1 MYNVGDKFIIE
12 IDSIIEGKGLPLYG
26 IRGFR
31 SLVFDD
37 SGLAKLERPSEYEA
51 VVTDDGILIK
61 AKKRQERK
69 PSCVECQYLA
79 YGGSNYPCNMC
90 HRNSLFTPK
99 DDKNDD

>member
-1 MYNVGDKFIIE
+1 MYKVGDKFIIE

-37 SGLAKLERPSEYEA
+37 SGLAKLERPSDIEA
-51 VVTDDGILIK
+51 VLTEDGILIK
-61 AKKRQERK
+61 KKRALIT
-69 PSCVECQYLA
+69 PSCRACKHEHIMNT
-79 YGGSNYPCNMC
+79 SYPCTKCYKYSM
-90 HRNSLFTPK
+90 FTPK